1 MEVAKT
7 KTAPMKQKHTLQWLS
22 AVTGRAKGLVGLL
35 VVVQTV
41 LSISSIAFAFVLRRI
56 INMAVDG
63 VQGGFWASLAL
74 LVGILLGQIVLSAA
88 SRFLSEYTSAAVE
101 NRFKHRLFAALLT
114 GNYASVTSVH
124 SGEWMNRL
132 TSDTTIIA
140 GGVTQIV
147 PGLIGM
153 LVRLFG
159 ALAAILWLEPRFFW
173 VLVPGGAAML
183 ALTYGFRKI
192 LKRLHK
198 NIQEA
203 DGTLRVFLQERLE
216 SLLIVRTFAKEQQT
230 AAQADNL
237 MEQHK
242 AARMKRSNFSNLC
255 NIGFAGAMNGA
266 YLLGIGF
273 CGYGILTGTMSYGN
287 LMAIMQLVGQVQSP
301 FANITGYLP
310 RYYAMLASAER
321 LMEAEAFAPDSEHPL
336 AEEKVLEF
344 YRTKLTALR
353 LEHASF
359 TYQPPVRAEEEQPPM
374 PVVLK
379 DIDLTIRKGEYIA
392 FTGPSGCGKSTV
404 LKLLMCLY
412 PLDAG
417 SRTLETISGTQPLT
431 AAWRSLFAYVPQ
443 GNQLL
448 SGTIR
453 DIVSFGDPRKA
464 QDDAGILR
472 ALRIACAEDFV
483 QKLEKGLDTTLG
495 EHGQGLSE
503 GQMQRIAIARA
514 VFSEHPILML
524 DEATSALDEATAR
537 QLLENLRRMTDKTV
551 LMVTHRADQT
561 EFFDRELSFSKDGI
575 RQKSKTG

>member
-1 MEVAKT
+1 
-7 KTAPMKQKHTLQWLS
+7 
-22 AVTGRAKGLVGLL
+22 
-35 VVVQTV
+35 
-41 LSISSIAFAFVLRRI
+41 
-56 INMAVDG
+56 
-63 VQGGFWASLAL
+63 
-74 LVGILLGQIVLSAA
+74 
-88 SRFLSEYTSAAVE
+88 
-101 NRFKHRLFAALLT
+101 
-114 GNYASVTSVH
+114 
-124 SGEWMNRL
+124 
-132 TSDTTIIA
+132 
-140 GGVTQIV
+140 
-147 PGLIGM
+147 
-153 LVRLFG
+153 
-159 ALAAILWLEPRFFW
+159 
-173 VLVPGGAAML
+173 
-183 ALTYGFRKI
+183 
-192 LKRLHK
+192 
-198 NIQEA
+198 
-203 DGTLRVFLQERLE
+203 
-216 SLLIVRTFAKEQQT
+216 
-230 AAQADNL
+230 
-237 MEQHK
+237 
-242 AARMKRSNFSNLC
+242 MKRSNFSNLC

-310 RYYAMLASAER
+310 RYYAMLASTER

-417 SRTLETISGTQPLT
+417 SRTLETTSGTQPLT

-453 DIVSFGDPRKA
+453 DIVSFGDPCKA

-483 QKLEKGLDTTLG
+483 QKLEKGLDTMLG

-524 DEATSALDEATAR
+524 DEATSALDEATAQ

-551 LMVTHRADQT
+551 LMVTHRTDQT
-561 EFFDRELSFSKDGI
+561 DFFDRELSFSKDGI
-575 RQKSKTG
+575 RQKSKIG

>member
-1 MEVAKT
+1 
-7 KTAPMKQKHTLQWLS
+7 MKQKNTLQWLS
-22 AVTGRAKGLVGLL
+22 IAAGKAKLLVGVL
-35 VVVQTV
+35 VAVQAV
-41 LSISSIAFAFVLRRI
+41 LSVSSIAFAFVLRRI

-63 VQGGFWASLAL
+63 VQDGFWASLAL

-88 SRFLSEYTSAAVE
+88 GRFLSEYTSAAVE
-101 NRFKHRLFAALLT
+101 NRFKQRLFAALLT
-114 GNYASVTSVH
+114 GNYASVTAVH

-230 AAQADNL
+230 AAQAANL

-379 DIDLTIRKGEYIA
+379 DIDLTIHKGEYIA

-483 QKLEKGLDTTLG
+483 QKLEKGLDTMLG

-524 DEATSALDEATAR
+524 DEATSALDEATAQ

-575 RQKSKTG
+575 RQKSKIG

>member
-1 MEVAKT
+1 
-7 KTAPMKQKHTLQWLS
+7 MKQKNTLQWLS
-22 AVTGRAKGLVGLL
+22 IVAGKTKLLVGVL
-35 VVVQTV
+35 VAVQAV
-41 LSISSIAFAFVLRRI
+41 LSVSSIAFAFILRRI

-63 VQGGFWASLAL
+63 ARGGFWASLAL
-74 LVGILLGQIVLSAA
+74 LVGILLGQIMLSAA

-101 NRFKHRLFAALLT
+101 NRFKHRLFSALLT
-114 GNYASVTSVH
+114 GDYASVAAVH

-287 LMAIMQLVGQVQSP
+287 LMAIMQLVGQVQNP
-301 FANITGYLP
+301 FANLTGYLP
-310 RYYAMLASAER
+310 RYYSMLASAER

-336 AEEKVLEF
+336 AEEKALEF

-417 SRTLETISGTQPLT
+417 SRTLETTCGTQPLT

-453 DIVSFGDPRKA
+453 DIVSFGDPCKA

-483 QKLEKGLDTTLG
+483 QKLEKGLDTMLG

-524 DEATSALDEATAR
+524 DEATSALDEATAQ

-551 LMVTHRADQT
+551 LMVTHRTDQT
-561 EFFDRELSFSKDGI
+561 DFFDRELSFSKDGI
-575 RQKSKTG
+575 RQKSKIG

>member
-1 MEVAKT
+1 
-7 KTAPMKQKHTLQWLS
+7 MKQKNTLQWLS
-22 AVTGRAKGLVGLL
+22 IVAGKTKLLVGVL
-35 VVVQTV
+35 VAIQAV
-41 LSISSIAFAFVLRRI
+41 LSVSSIAFAFVLRRI
-56 INMAVDG
+56 INMAVQGASTGFRSSFVLLAG
-63 VQGGFWASLAL
+63 VIVAQIAL
-74 LVGILLGQIVLSAA
+74 GAA
-88 SRFLSEYTSAAVE
+88 GRFLSEYTTTTVE
-101 NRFKHRLFAALLT
+101 NRFKQQLFSALLT
-114 GNYASVTSVH
+114 GDYASVTAVH

-242 AARMKRSNFSNLC
+242 AARMKRCNFSNLC

-336 AEEKVLEF
+336 AEEKALEF

-353 LEHASF
+353 LEHVSF

-417 SRTLETISGTQPLT
+417 SRTLETTSGTQPLT
-431 AAWRSLFAYVPQ
+431 AVWRSLFAYVPQ

-453 DIVSFGDPRKA
+453 DIVSFGDPCKA

-524 DEATSALDEATAR
+524 DEATSALDEATAQ

-561 EFFDRELSFSKDGI
+561 GFFDAELAFSKDGI
-575 RQKSKTG
+575 CVRERKTCK

>member
-1 MEVAKT
+1 
-7 KTAPMKQKHTLQWLS
+7 MKQKHTLQWLS

-41 LSISSIAFAFVLRRI
+41 LSVSSIAFAFVLRRI
-56 INMAVDG
+56 INMAVQGAPTGFRSSFVLLAG
-63 VQGGFWASLAL
+63 VIAAQIAL
-74 LVGILLGQIVLSAA
+74 GAA
-88 SRFLSEYTSAAVE
+88 GRFLSEYTTTTVE

-114 GNYASVTSVH
+114 GNYASVTAVH

-266 YLLGIGF
+266 YLMGIGF

-336 AEEKVLEF
+336 AEEKALEF

-453 DIVSFGDPRKA
+453 DIVSFGDPCKA
-464 QDDAGILR
+464 QDDAGIIR

-483 QKLEKGLDTTLG
+483 QKLEKGLDTMLG

-524 DEATSALDEATAR
+524 DEATSALDEATAQ

-561 EFFDRELSFSKDGI
+561 GFFDAELAFSKDGI
-575 RQKSKTG
+575 CVRERKTCK

>member
-1 MEVAKT
+1 
-7 KTAPMKQKHTLQWLS
+7 MKQKNTLQWLS
-22 AVTGRAKGLVGLL
+22 ITVGKAKLLVGVL
-35 VVVQTV
+35 VAVQAV
-41 LSISSIAFAFVLRRI
+41 LSVSSIAFAFILRRI

-114 GNYASVTSVH
+114 GNYASVTAVH

-203 DGTLRVFLQERLE
+203 DGALRVFLQERLE

-417 SRTLETISGTQPLT
+417 SRTLETTCGTQPLT

-453 DIVSFGDPRKA
+453 DIVSFGDPCKA

-483 QKLEKGLDTTLG
+483 QKLEKGLDTMLG

-524 DEATSALDEATAR
+524 DEATSALDEATAQ

-551 LMVTHRADQT
+551 LMVTHRTDQT

-575 RQKSKTG
+575 RQKSKIG

>member
-1 MEVAKT
+1 
-7 KTAPMKQKHTLQWLS
+7 MKQKHTLQWIS
-22 AVTGRAKGLVGLL
+22 AVTCRAKGLVGLL

-41 LSISSIAFAFVLRRI
+41 LSVSSIAFAFVLRRI
-56 INMAVDG
+56 INMAV
-63 VQGGFWASLAL
+63 QGASTGFRSAFVL
-74 LVGILLGQIVLSAA
+74 LVGVIAAQIALSAA
-88 SRFLSEYTSAAVE
+88 SRFLSEYTTTTVE
-101 NRFKHRLFAALLT
+101 NRFKQRLFSALLT
-114 GNYASVTSVH
+114 GNYASVTAVH

-132 TSDTTIIA
+132 TSDTTVVA

-147 PGLIGM
+147 SGLIGM
-153 LVRLFG
+153 LVRLLG
-159 ALAAILWLEPRFFW
+159 AVTAILWLEPRF
-173 VLVPGGAAML
+173 LYILLPGGAAMML
-183 ALTYGFRKI
+183 LTYAFRKI

-198 NIQEA
+198 RIQET
-203 DGTLRVFLQERLE
+203 DGALRVFLQERLE
-216 SLLIVRTFAKEQQT
+216 SLVIVRTFAKEEQMTQ
-230 AAQADNL
+230 QADAL
-237 MEQHK
+237 MDDHK

-310 RYYAMLASAER
+310 RYYSMLASAER
-321 LMEAEAFAPDSEHPL
+321 LMEAEAFAPDSEDPL
-336 AEEKVLEF
+336 AEEKTLAF
-344 YRTKLTALR
+344 YRARLTALR

-359 TYQPPVRAEEEQPPM
+359 TYQPPVRTEDEQPLM
-374 PVVLK
+374 PVVLQ
-379 DIDLTIRKGEYIA
+379 DIDLSIRKGEYIA

-417 SRTLETISGTQPLT
+417 SRTLETTCGTQPLT
-431 AAWRSLFAYVPQ
+431 AEWRSLFAYVPQ

-483 QKLEKGLDTTLG
+483 KKLEKGLDTTLG

-561 EFFDRELSFSKDGI
+561 GFFDRELSFSMDGI
-575 RQKSKTG
+575 RQKSHTG

>member
-1 MEVAKT
+1 
-7 KTAPMKQKHTLQWLS
+7 MKQKHTLQWLS

-41 LSISSIAFAFVLRRI
+41 LSVSSIAFAFILRRI

-88 SRFLSEYTSAAVE
+88 GRFLSEYTSAAVE
-101 NRFKHRLFAALLT
+101 NRFKHRLFSALLT
-114 GNYASVTSVH
+114 GDYASITAVH

-132 TSDTTIIA
+132 TSDTTVVA

-153 LVRLFG
+153 LVRLLG
-159 ALAAILWLEPRFFW
+159 AVTAILLLEPRF
-173 VLVPGGAAML
+173 LYILLPGGAAMML
-183 ALTYGFRKI
+183 LTYAFRKI

-198 NIQEA
+198 RIQET
-203 DGTLRVFLQERLE
+203 DGALRVFLQERLE
-216 SLLIVRTFAKEQQT
+216 SLLIVRTFAKEHQT
-230 AAQADNL
+230 AAQAASL

-310 RYYAMLASAER
+310 RYYSMLASAER

-336 AEEKVLEF
+336 AEEKTLEF

-417 SRTLETISGTQPLT
+417 SRTLETASGTQPLT

-453 DIVSFGDPRKA
+453 DIVSFGDPCKA
-464 QDDAGILR
+464 QDDTGILR

-561 EFFDRELSFSKDGI
+561 GFFDRELSFSKDGI

>member
-1 MEVAKT
+1 MR
-7 KTAPMKQKHTLQWLS
+7 QKHTLQWLS

-114 GNYASVTSVH
+114 GNYASVTAVH

-417 SRTLETISGTQPLT
+417 SRTLETTCGTQPLT

-453 DIVSFGDPRKA
+453 DIVSFGDPCKA

-483 QKLEKGLDTTLG
+483 QKLEKGLDTMLG

-524 DEATSALDEATAR
+524 DEATSALDEATAQ

-551 LMVTHRADQT
+551 LMVTHRTDQT
-561 EFFDRELSFSKDGI
+561 DFFDRELSFSKDGI
-575 RQKSKTG
+575 RQKSKIG

>member
-1 MEVAKT
+1 
-7 KTAPMKQKHTLQWLS
+7 MKQKNTLQWLS
-22 AVTGRAKGLVGLL
+22 IAAGKAKLLVGVL
-35 VVVQTV
+35 VAVQAV
-41 LSISSIAFAFVLRRI
+41 LSVSSIAFAFILRRI
-56 INMAVDG
+56 INMAVQGASTGFRSSFVLLAG
-63 VQGGFWASLAL
+63 VIAAQIAL
-74 LVGILLGQIVLSAA
+74 GAA
-88 SRFLSEYTSAAVE
+88 GRFLSEYTTTTVE
-101 NRFKHRLFAALLT
+101 NRFKQRLFAALLT

-336 AEEKVLEF
+336 AEEKTLEF
-344 YRTKLTALR
+344 YRTRLTALR

-417 SRTLETISGTQPLT
+417 SRTLETASGTQPLT

-483 QKLEKGLDTTLG
+483 QKLEKGLDTMLG

-514 VFSEHPILML
+514 VYSNHPILLL
-524 DEATSALDEATAR
+524 DEATSALDEATALR
-537 QLLENLRRMTDKTV
+537 LLNNLRKMTDKTV
-551 LMVTHRADQT
+551 ILVTHRMNQAG
-561 EFFDRELSFSKDGI
+561 FFDAELAFSKDGI
-575 RQKSKTG
+575 CVRERKTCK

>member
-1 MEVAKT
+1 
-7 KTAPMKQKHTLQWLS
+7 MKQKNTLQWLS
-22 AVTGRAKGLVGLL
+22 ITAGKAKLLVGVL
-35 VVVQTV
+35 VAVQAV
-41 LSISSIAFAFVLRRI
+41 LSVSSIAFAFILRRI
-56 INMAVDG
+56 INMAVQGASTGFRSSFVLLAG
-63 VQGGFWASLAL
+63 VIAAQIAL
-74 LVGILLGQIVLSAA
+74 GAA
-88 SRFLSEYTSAAVE
+88 GRFLSEYTTTTVE
-101 NRFKHRLFAALLT
+101 NRFKQRLFAALLT
-114 GNYASVTSVH
+114 GNYASVTAVH

-132 TSDTTIIA
+132 TSDTTVVA

-153 LVRLFG
+153 LVRLLG
-159 ALAAILWLEPRFFW
+159 AVTAILWLEPRF
-173 VLVPGGAAML
+173 LYILLPGGAAMML
-183 ALTYGFRKI
+183 LTYAFRKI

-198 NIQEA
+198 RIQET
-203 DGTLRVFLQERLE
+203 DGALRVFLQERLE
-216 SLLIVRTFAKEQQT
+216 SLLIVRTFAKEHQT
-230 AAQADNL
+230 AAQAASL

-336 AEEKVLEF
+336 AEEETLEF

-359 TYQPPVRAEEEQPPM
+359 TYQPPVRAEEAQPPM

-417 SRTLETISGTQPLT
+417 SRTLETTCGTQPLT

-453 DIVSFGDPRKA
+453 DIVSFGDPCKA
-464 QDDAGILR
+464 QEDAGILR

>member
-1 MEVAKT
+1 
-7 KTAPMKQKHTLQWLS
+7 MKQKNTLQWLS
-22 AVTGRAKGLVGLL
+22 IAAGKAKLLVGVL
-35 VVVQTV
+35 VAVQAV
-41 LSISSIAFAFVLRRI
+41 LSVSSIAFAFVLRRI
-56 INMAVDG
+56 INMAVQGASTGFRSSFVLLAG
-63 VQGGFWASLAL
+63 VIAA
-74 LVGILLGQIVLSAA
+74 QIVLSAA
-88 SRFLSEYTSAAVE
+88 SRFLSEYTSATVE
-101 NRFKHRLFAALLT
+101 NRFKQRLFAALLT
-114 GNYASVTSVH
+114 GNYASVTAVH

-255 NIGFAGAMNGA
+255 NIGFAGAMDGA

-301 FANITGYLP
+301 FANLTGYLP
-310 RYYAMLASAER
+310 RYYSMLASAER
-321 LMEAEAFAPDSEHPL
+321 LMEAEAFAPDSTEAAPE
-336 AEEKVLEF
+336 AQVLQF
-344 YRTKLTALR
+344 YQTELQALQ
-353 LEHASF
+353 LEHVCF
-359 TYQPPVRAEEEQPPM
+359 TYQPPVQTEGEPPAM
-374 PVVLK
+374 PVVLQNVS
-379 DIDLTIRKGEYIA
+379 LTIRKGEYVV
-392 FTGPSGCGKSTV
+392 FTGPSGCGKSTI

-412 PLDAG
+412 PLD
-417 SRTLETISGTQPLT
+417 SGERFLSTKSGNQPLT
-431 AAWRSLFAYVPQ
+431 SAWKSLFAYVPQ

-448 SGTIR
+448 SGSIR
-453 DIVSFGDPRKA
+453 SIVAFGDEDRA
-464 QDDAGILR
+464 QDENAIYN
-472 ALRIACAEDFV
+472 ALKIACADDFV
-483 QKLEKGLDTTLG
+483 RRLENGLDTVLG
-495 EHGQGLSE
+495 ERGAGLSE

-514 VFSEHPILML
+514 VYSNHPILLL
-524 DEATSALDEATAR
+524 DEATSALDEATALR
-537 QLLENLRRMTDKTV
+537 LLNNLRKMTDKTV
-551 LMVTHRADQT
+551 ILVTHRMNQAG
-561 EFFDRELSFSKDGI
+561 FFDAELAFSKDGI
-575 RQKSKTG
+575 YVRERKTCN

>member
-1 MEVAKT
+1 
-7 KTAPMKQKHTLQWLS
+7 MKQKHTLQWLS

-41 LSISSIAFAFVLRRI
+41 LSVSSIAFAFVLRRI
-56 INMAVDG
+56 INMAV
-63 VQGGFWASLAL
+63 QGASTGFRSSFVLLASVIVAQIAL
-74 LVGILLGQIVLSAA
+74 GAA
-88 SRFLSEYTSAAVE
+88 GRFLSEYTTTTVE
-101 NRFKHRLFAALLT
+101 NRFKQRLFSALLT

-453 DIVSFGDPRKA
+453 DIVSFGDPCKA

-524 DEATSALDEATAR
+524 DEATSALDEATAQ

-575 RQKSKTG
+575 RQKNKIG

>member
-1 MEVAKT
+1 
-7 KTAPMKQKHTLQWLS
+7 MKQRNTLQWLS
-22 AVTGRAKGLVGLL
+22 IVAGKAKLLVGVL
-35 VVVQTV
+35 VAVQAV
-41 LSISSIAFAFVLRRI
+41 LSVSSIAFAFVLRRI

-114 GNYASVTSVH
+114 GNYASVTAVH

-230 AAQADNL
+230 AAQAASL

-453 DIVSFGDPRKA
+453 DIVSFGDPCKA

-483 QKLEKGLDTTLG
+483 QKLEKGLDTMLG

-524 DEATSALDEATAR
+524 DEATSALDEATAQ

-575 RQKSKTG
+575 RQKSKIG

>member
-1 MEVAKT
+1 
-7 KTAPMKQKHTLQWLS
+7 MKQKHTLQWLS
-22 AVTGRAKGLVGLL
+22 AVTGHAKGLVGLL
-35 VVVQTV
+35 VVVQTM
-41 LSISSIAFAFVLRRI
+41 LSVSSIAFAFVLRRI

-63 VQGGFWASLAL
+63 ARGGFGASLAL

-88 SRFLSEYTSAAVE
+88 GRFLSEYTSATVE
-101 NRFKHRLFAALLT
+101 NRFKHRLFSALLT
-114 GNYASVTSVH
+114 GDYASVTAVH

-216 SLLIVRTFAKEQQT
+216 SLVIVRTFAKEEQMTQ
-230 AAQADNL
+230 QADAL
-237 MEQHK
+237 MNAHK

-301 FANITGYLP
+301 FANLTGYLP
-310 RYYAMLASAER
+310 RYYAMLVSAER

-336 AEEKVLEF
+336 AEEETLEF
-344 YRTKLTALR
+344 YRAKLTALR

-417 SRTLETISGTQPLT
+417 SRTLETTCGTQPLT

-453 DIVSFGDPRKA
+453 DIVSFGDPCKA
-464 QDDAGILR
+464 QDDTGILR

-575 RQKSKTG
+575 RQKSKIG

>member
-1 MEVAKT
+1 
-7 KTAPMKQKHTLQWLS
+7 MKQKNTLQWLS
-22 AVTGRAKGLVGLL
+22 IVAGKTKLLVGVL
-35 VVVQTV
+35 VAIQAV
-41 LSISSIAFAFVLRRI
+41 LSVSSIAFAFVLRRS

-63 VQGGFWASLAL
+63 VQGGCWASLAL

-114 GNYASVTSVH
+114 GNYASVTAVH

-230 AAQADNL
+230 AAQAASL

-453 DIVSFGDPRKA
+453 DIVSFGDPCKA

-483 QKLEKGLDTTLG
+483 QKLEKGLDTMLG

-524 DEATSALDEATAR
+524 DEATSALDEATAQ

-575 RQKSKTG
+575 RQKSKIG

>member
-1 MEVAKT
+1 
-7 KTAPMKQKHTLQWLS
+7 MKQKHTLQWLS

-41 LSISSIAFAFVLRRI
+41 LSVSSIAFAFVLRRI
-56 INMAVDG
+56 INMAV
-63 VQGGFWASLAL
+63 QGASTGFRSSFVLLASVIVAQIAL
-74 LVGILLGQIVLSAA
+74 GAA
-88 SRFLSEYTSAAVE
+88 GRFLSEYTTTTVE
-101 NRFKHRLFAALLT
+101 NRFKQRLFSALLT

-173 VLVPGGAAML
+173 VLVPGGVAML

-203 DGTLRVFLQERLE
+203 DGILRVFLQERLE

-336 AEEKVLEF
+336 AEEETLEF

-417 SRTLETISGTQPLT
+417 SRTLETTCGTQPLT
-431 AAWRSLFAYVPQ
+431 AAYRSLFAYVPQ

-453 DIVSFGDPRKA
+453 DIVSFGDPCKA

-575 RQKSKTG
+575 RQKNKIG